1 MKDTKDLLEGLRRSP
16 SILSEFINSI
26 PEDRMNVRRGKGFWT
41 VAEHIIHLAEIQP
54 MLLERIQQFIHEDHP
69 NFVPYNPGVIPYNP
83 GVNDKDQRKGIP
95 DASSRTDV
103 TTALERFARYRKK
116 QLALLKDL
124 DGATWRKTGTHPE
137 YELYSLYLL
146 VRHMLMHDFW
156 HMYRMEELWLAKNV
170 SLPTME

>member
-16 SILSEFINSI
+16 KILSEFINSL

-41 VAEHIIHLAEIQP
+41 IAEHIMHLAEVQP
-54 MLLERIQQFIHEDHP
+54 MLLERIQRFIHEDHP
-69 NFVPYNPGVIPYNP
+69 NIIPYNP
-83 GVNDKDQRKGIP
+83 GINDKDERKDIP

-116 QLALLKDL
+116 QRALLKDL
-124 DGATWRKTGTHPE
+124 DRATWQKTGTHPE
-137 YELYSLYLL
+137 YELYSLYIL

-156 HMYRMEELWLAKNV
+156 HMYRMEELWLGKNV
-170 SLPTME
+170 SLTTME